1 MDKCGRTFAAAMNPC
16 PAFNLLQEAAK
27 NLVTKAMDVFLRFGI
42 KSVNM
47 EDLARELGVSKKTL
61 YKHFQDKKE
70 LIQLGMEQHCLELE
84 AIILK
89 ASSAEG
95 NAIDSEL
102 RIMKHVHQVVSQMHP
117 SILYDLQKYHPIA
130 FSNLIRSRDEILLGA
145 VESNI
150 KRGQNEG
157 VYRQEVDP
165 GVAAQFLVS
174 ISSTVREMAQDT
186 SNHKP
191 IAQLYWQ
198 SGLYHIHAIS
208 SPQGLDYLHTK
219 LAADFHPIS

>member
-1 MDKCGRTFAAAMNPC
+1 MSQCPTFDLLHQTAKDLVKQAM
-16 PAFNLLQEAAK
+16 
-27 NLVTKAMDVFLRFGI
+27 TVFLQFGI

-47 EDLARELGVSKKTL
+47 DDLAKELGVSKKTL

-70 LIQLGMEQHCLELE
+70 LIQLAMEQHCLELE
-84 AIILK
+84 AVILE
-89 ASSAEG
+89 ASNAGG

-117 SILYDLQKYHPIA
+117 SILYDLQKYHPKA
-130 FSNLIRSRDEILLGA
+130 FLYCVKTRDDILLGA

-150 KRGQNEG
+150 QRGQVEG
-157 VYRQEVDP
+157 VYRPEVDP
-165 GVAAQFLVS
+165 AVAAHFLVS
-174 ISSTVREMAQDT
+174 VSSAVREMAQDT

-198 SGLYHIHAIS
+198 SAMYHIHAIS
-208 SPQGLDYLHTK
+208 NPRGLDYLKKK
-219 LAADFHPIS
+219 LASEFQPT

>member
-1 MDKCGRTFAAAMNPC
+1 MNTC

-27 NLVTKAMDVFLRFGI
+27 DLVKKAMAVFLRCGI

-84 AIILK
+84 SIIAE

-130 FSNLIRSRDEILLGA
+130 FSNLINSREA
-145 VESNI
+145 RTRVFTAR
-150 KRGQNEG
+150 K
-157 VYRQEVDP
+157 
-165 GVAAQFLVS
+165 
-174 ISSTVREMAQDT
+174 
-186 SNHKP
+186 
-191 IAQLYWQ
+191 
-198 SGLYHIHAIS
+198 
-208 SPQGLDYLHTK
+208 
-219 LAADFHPIS
+219 

>member
-1 MDKCGRTFAAAMNPC
+1 M
-16 PAFNLLQEAAK
+16 E
-27 NLVTKAMDVFLRFGI
+27 VFLCFGI
-42 KSVNM
+42 KAVNM
-47 EDLARELGVSKKTL
+47 EDLARELGISKKTL

-70 LIQLGMEQHCLELE
+70 LIQLGMQQHCLELE
-84 AIILK
+84 TIISE
-89 ASSAEG
+89 ASNAEG

-102 RIMKHVHQVVSQMHP
+102 RIMKHVHQVVTQMHP
-117 SILYDLQKYHPIA
+117 SILYDLQKYYPIA
-130 FSNLIRSRDEILLGA
+130 FSNLIKNRDEILLGA

-150 KRGQNEG
+150 QRGQNEG

-186 SNHKP
+186 SNHMP

-198 SGLYHIHAIS
+198 SALYHIHAIS
-208 SPQGLDYLHTK
+208 SPRGLGYLQSK
-219 LAADFHPIS
+219 LATDLQPIP